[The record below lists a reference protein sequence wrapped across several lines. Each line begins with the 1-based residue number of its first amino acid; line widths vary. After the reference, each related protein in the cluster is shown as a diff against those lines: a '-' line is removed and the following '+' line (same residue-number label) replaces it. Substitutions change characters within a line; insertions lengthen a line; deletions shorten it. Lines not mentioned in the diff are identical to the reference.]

1 MFRMSRKILTGFMS
15 KGIFYEYQN
24 QDSRFL
30 SLWVKRLFLHFMI
43 ISAVVNTSAG
53 QEIPVLLFGFPSLEN
68 VEPLSYGDDRSFNTE
83 NQTQG
88 KSKIVTTIFSKLA
101 ENGYYFPK
109 IDSLHWEA
117 DRISVYGREGR
128 VSLISRI
135 DWVIPDSLSGLIPPF
150 SEELPS
156 VFSNSVIDKISL
168 RFLDL
173 AGKKGFPFATIKPEI
188 ILKSQTPDT
197 LLYSVKFT
205 TSEFTRVQL
214 SGITAD
220 GTENVS
226 GKTLERV
233 AAIKKGQLFSER
245 EAIALQG
252 RLKRS
257 ELFETV
263 DLPTFQMTDD
273 ENFKWFVKVKELP
286 STRFDGVL
294 GYLPASRKGEDG
306 YFTGL
311 VKIHMRNFLGNA
323 RKLNLYW
330 VRENQYSQEFNFYFM
345 EPWVFDQ
352 QIDIWTSLSQR
363 NQDTTF
369 VKRGFSAGSELRFFD
384 PLTIRLDG
392 QFESIVGL
400 SNLKTKISGPD
411 VLNSEKFL
419 GGLGAGIDTRNS
431 YFNASEGYRV
441 SANFQFGI
449 KTITGPDSVLTKS
462 EKKSSFMRRSVLEA
476 ETYVAISKQQ
486 IIAGFFRFWETRVPD
501 IDLPDMFL
509 VGGIQNL
516 RGYREN
522 QFYASSLAM
531 ATLEYRF
538 LLSER
543 SYVFLFSD
551 TAFLEREKIKRTELK
566 ADKGVYPGAG
576 GGAILSSPLGIVKVI
591 FAMGKGDSFS
601 TAKIHF
607 GLVNE
612 F

>member
-1 MFRMSRKILTGFMS
+1 
-15 KGIFYEYQN
+15 
-24 QDSRFL
+24 
-30 SLWVKRLFLHFMI
+30 MI
-43 ISAVVNTSAG
+43 IIFLFNTSVG
-53 QEIPVLLFGFPSLEN
+53 QEIPVQLHGFPSLNDVESLPIDGDPFKVSEN
-68 VEPLSYGDDRSFNTE
+68 LAQN
-83 NQTQG
+83 

-101 ENGYYFPK
+101 ENGHYFPA
-109 IDSLHWEA
+109 IDSLVF
-117 DRISVYGREGR
+117 DGYRILVYGSEGS
-128 VSLISRI
+128 VSLIARI
-135 DWVIPDSLSGLIPPF
+135 DWVIPDSLSVLVPNQT
-150 SEELPS
+150 EELPV
-156 VFSNSVIDKISL
+156 VFSNSIIDKNSL
-168 RFLDL
+168 RFLEL
-173 AGKKGFPFATIKPEI
+173 AGKAGYPFATVRPEI
-188 ILKSQTPDT
+188 KLSNQNKDT
-197 LLYSVKFT
+197 IFYSVTFISSDFK
-205 TSEFTRVQL
+205 RVQL

-226 GKTLERV
+226 NKTLERV
-233 AAIKKGQLFSER
+233 AAIKNGQLFSER
-245 EAIALQG
+245 EAVAIQG

-263 DLPTFQMTDD
+263 DLPTFQLTDD
-273 ENFKWFVKVKELP
+273 DNFKWFVKVKELP

-294 GYLPASRKGEDG
+294 GYLPASKKGEDG

-345 EPWVFDQ
+345 EPWVFDK
-352 QIDIWTSLSQR
+352 QIDLWTSLSQR

-400 SNLKTKISGPD
+400 SNLRSRVNGPD

-441 SANFQFGI
+441 SVNFQFGV
-449 KTITGPDSVLTKS
+449 KTITGPDSVLTPA

-476 ETYVAISKQQ
+476 ETYVAITRQQ
-486 IIAGFFRFWETRVPD
+486 IVAGFFRFWETRVPD

-531 ATLEYRF
+531 ASLEYRF

-551 TAFLEREKIKRTELK
+551 TAFLERAKINRTHLK

-591 FAMGKGDSFS
+591 FGMGKGDTFS